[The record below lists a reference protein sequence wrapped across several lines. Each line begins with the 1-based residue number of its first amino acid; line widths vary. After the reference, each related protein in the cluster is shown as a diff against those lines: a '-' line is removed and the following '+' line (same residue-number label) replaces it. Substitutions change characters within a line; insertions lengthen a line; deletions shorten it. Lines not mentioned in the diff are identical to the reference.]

1 MRGDCQPLCFLYPFL
16 LSGINATRTIIWLP
30 CYVKPTIAVLL
41 AKANNARSLFIT
53 RDATMT
59 TTMLRMLAPL
69 FLFGTLFSASAED
82 GVTESTILIG
92 QTVGLTGTVAG
103 PVKEMNEGANAYFS
117 EVNKR
122 GGVHG
127 RKIEMR
133 MLDDKFDPALTL
145 ANAETLIRK
154 ERVFALFQGR
164 GTPHTQGI
172 LPLLQ
177 ESNVPLLAPSTG
189 AAAFHQPVSKLV
201 FNIRAKYQDEVA
213 KAVEHFTTVGITSI
227 GILHVDDAFGAD
239 GLEGFN
245 KAMAAR
251 KLAPVAVMKFARV
264 NPDVAAT
271 AAEVIKAN
279 PAALIVVSS
288 AKNTVEAIKAIRAQG
303 GRMQIMTMSNNSSQA
318 FVNDLGPAGFGV
330 IVSQITPT
338 PHLLS
343 SKLGQEFA
351 VAAKAHNVTVSYAAM
366 EGFVNAKVLVEALR
380 RAGPKLTREGF
391 VRALESMQRVDFG
404 GLMVT
409 YGPDDHTGSEF
420 VELTMIGK
428 DGKFVR

>member
-1 MRGDCQPLCFLYPFL
+1 
-16 LSGINATRTIIWLP
+16 
-30 CYVKPTIAVLL
+30 
-41 AKANNARSLFIT
+41 
-53 RDATMT
+53 MT
-59 TTMLRMLAPL
+59 RMLAAL
-69 FLFGTLFSASAED
+69 FLSSTLFSAYAED

-92 QTVGLTGTVAG
+92 QTVGVTGTVAG
-103 PVKEMNEGANAYFS
+103 PVKEMNEGASAYLT

-133 MLDDKFDPALTL
+133 VLDDKFDPALTL
-145 ANAETLIRK
+145 AHAETLIRK
-154 ERVFALFQGR
+154 DRVFALFQGR

-177 ESNVPLLAPSTG
+177 QYNVPLLAPSTG
-189 AAAFHQPVSKLV
+189 AAVFHQPVNKLL

-213 KAVEHFTTVGITSI
+213 KAVEHFTTIGITSI

-239 GLEGFN
+239 GLEGFT

-251 KLAPVAVMKFARV
+251 KLTPVAVTKFARV

-271 AAEVIKAN
+271 ATEVIKTQ
-279 PAALIVVSS
+279 PAALIIVSS
-288 AKNTVEAIKAIRAQG
+288 AKNTAAVIKAIRAQG
-303 GRMQIMTMSNNSSQA
+303 GQMQIMTMSNNSSQA
-318 FVNDLGPAGFGV
+318 FVDDLGPAGYGV

-343 SKLGQEFA
+343 TRLGQEFS
-351 VAAKAHNVTVSYAAM
+351 VAAKEHKVTVSYAAM
-366 EGFVNAKVLVEALR
+366 EGYVNAKVLVEALR

-391 VRALESMQRVDFG
+391 LRALESMQRVDFG

-409 YGPDDHTGSEF
+409 YGPNDHTGSEF

-428 DGKFVR
+428 NGKFVR

>member
-1 MRGDCQPLCFLYPFL
+1 MSTFPQ
-16 LSGINATRTIIWLP
+16 
-30 CYVKPTIAVLL
+30 
-41 AKANNARSLFIT
+41 
-53 RDATMT
+53 
-59 TTMLRMLAPL
+59 RMLAAL
-69 FLFGTLFSASAED
+69 FLFSTMFSASAED
-82 GVTESTILIG
+82 GVTDSAVLIG
-92 QTVGLTGTVAG
+92 QTVGITGTVAA
-103 PVKEMNEGANAYFS
+103 PVKEMNEGANAYFA
-117 EVNKR
+117 EINKR

-145 ANAETLIRK
+145 ANAETLIKK

-177 ESNVPLLAPSTG
+177 ENNVPLVAPSTG
-189 AAAFHQPVSKLV
+189 AAVFHQPVHRLL

-213 KAVEHFTTVGITSI
+213 KAVEHFTTVGITAIS
-227 GILHVDDAFGAD
+227 ILHVDDAFGTD
-239 GLEGFN
+239 GLEGFM
-245 KAMAAR
+245 KAMNAR
-251 KLAPVAVMKFARV
+251 KLTPVAVTKFARV
-264 NPDVAAT
+264 KPDVEAT
-271 AAEVIKAN
+271 AAEVIKAK
-279 PAALIVVSS
+279 PAALIIVSS
-288 AKNTVEAIKAIRAQG
+288 AKNTVDVIKAIRAQG
-303 GRMQIMTMSNNSSQA
+303 GQVQIMTMSNNSSSA
-318 FVNDLGPAGFGV
+318 FVKDLGPAGFGV

-343 SKLGQEFA
+343 TKLGQEFG

-366 EGFVNAKVLVEALR
+366 EGFMNAKVLVEGLR
-380 RAGPKLTREGF
+380 RAGPKLTRDGF
-391 VRALESMQRVDFG
+391 VRAMESMQRVDFG

>member
-1 MRGDCQPLCFLYPFL
+1 MSTFLQ
-16 LSGINATRTIIWLP
+16 
-30 CYVKPTIAVLL
+30 
-41 AKANNARSLFIT
+41 
-53 RDATMT
+53 
-59 TTMLRMLAPL
+59 RMLAAL
-69 FLFGTLFSASAED
+69 FLFSTMFSASAED
-82 GVTESTILIG
+82 GVTDSVVLIG
-92 QTVGLTGTVAG
+92 QTVGITGTVAS
-103 PVKEMNEGANAYFS
+103 PVKEMNEGANAYFA
-117 EVNKR
+117 EINKR

-145 ANAETLIRK
+145 ANAETLIKK

-177 ESNVPLLAPSTG
+177 ENNVPLVAPSTG
-189 AAAFHQPVSKLV
+189 AAVFHQPVHRLL

-213 KAVEHFTTVGITSI
+213 KAVEHFTTVGITAIS
-227 GILHVDDAFGAD
+227 ILHVDDAFGTD
-239 GLEGFN
+239 GLEGFM
-245 KAMAAR
+245 KAMNAR
-251 KLAPVAVMKFARV
+251 KLTPVAVTKFARV
-264 NPDVAAT
+264 KPDVEAT
-271 AAEVIKAN
+271 AAEVIKAK
-279 PAALIVVSS
+279 PAALIIVSS
-288 AKNTVEAIKAIRAQG
+288 AKNTVDVIKAIRAQG
-303 GRMQIMTMSNNSSQA
+303 GQMQIMTMSNNSSSA
-318 FVNDLGPAGFGV
+318 FVKDLGAAGFGV

-343 SKLGQEFA
+343 TKLGQEFG

-366 EGFVNAKVLVEALR
+366 EGFMNAKVLVEGLR
-380 RAGPKLTREGF
+380 RAGPKLTRDGF
-391 VRALESMQRVDFG
+391 VRAMESMQRVDFG

>member
-1 MRGDCQPLCFLYPFL
+1 MSPFL
-16 LSGINATRTIIWLP
+16 Q
-30 CYVKPTIAVLL
+30 
-41 AKANNARSLFIT
+41 
-53 RDATMT
+53 
-59 TTMLRMLAPL
+59 RMLAAL
-69 FLFGTLFSASAED
+69 FLFSTMFSASADD
-82 GVTESTILIG
+82 GVTDAVILIG
-92 QTVGLTGTVAG
+92 QTVGITGTVAG
-103 PVKEMNEGANAYFS
+103 PVKEMNEGANAYFA
-117 EVNKR
+117 EINKR

-145 ANAETLIRK
+145 TNAETLIKK

-177 ESNVPLLAPSTG
+177 ENNVPLVAPSTG
-189 AAAFHQPVSKLV
+189 AAVFHQPVHRLL

-213 KAVEHFTTVGITSI
+213 KAVEHFTTVGITAIS
-227 GILHVDDAFGAD
+227 ILHVDDAFGTD
-239 GLEGFN
+239 GLEGFM
-245 KAMAAR
+245 KAMNAR
-251 KLAPVAVMKFARV
+251 KLTPVAVTKFARV
-264 NPDVAAT
+264 KPDVEAT
-271 AAEVIKAN
+271 AAEVIKAK
-279 PAALIVVSS
+279 PAALIIVSS
-288 AKNTVEAIKAIRAQG
+288 AKNTVDVIKAIRAQG
-303 GRMQIMTMSNNSSQA
+303 GQMQIMTMSNNSSSA
-318 FVNDLGPAGFGV
+318 FVKDLGPAGFGV

-343 SKLGQEFA
+343 SKLGQEFS

-366 EGFVNAKVLVEALR
+366 EGFMNAKVLVEGLR
-380 RAGPKLTREGF
+380 RAGPKLTRDGF
-391 VRALESMQRVDFG
+391 VRAMESMQRVDFG